1 MTVNPL
7 DFMKNLQK
15 MQEQLGDFQEKL
27 ADMVVTGSAAGGMVE
42 ADMNGKMEVV
52 AVRIAKDAVR
62 TGNGA
67 EPDIEML
74 EDLIVAACA
83 AAREKVQAGIQGE
96 AGSMAQSMG
105 IPPGMFGGFGNA

>member
-27 ADMVVTGSAAGGMVE
+27 ADIVVTGSAAGGMVE
-42 ADMNGKMEVV
+42 VDMNGRMEVQ
-52 AVRIAKDAVR
+52 AVRIAQETV
-62 TGNGA
+62 T
-67 EPDIEML
+67 DIEML

-83 AAREKVQAGIQGE
+83 SAREKVQASIQGQ

>member
-27 ADMVVTGSAAGGMVE
+27 ADIVITGAAAGGMVE
-42 ADMNGKMEVV
+42 VDMNGKMEVQ
-52 AVRIAKDAVR
+52 AVRIAKDAVL
-62 TGNGA
+62 TEGA

-83 AAREKVQAGIQGE
+83 SAREKVQASIQGE

-105 IPPGMFGGFGNA
+105 IPPGMLGGFGNG

>member
-27 ADMVVTGSAAGGMVE
+27 AEIVVTGSAAGGMVE
-42 ADMNGKMEVV
+42 VDMNGRMEVQT
-52 AVRIAKDAVR
+52 VRIAKDAV
-62 TGNGA
+62 TA
-67 EPDIEML
+67 EGVELDIEML

-83 AAREKVQAGIQGE
+83 SAREKVQASIQGQ